1 MRVRDAMTSEVRTI
15 DESATLDVAD
25 ELMREEV
32 IRHLPVV
39 SGRRLVGVVT
49 QRDLFRAGLS
59 SALRSDPA
67 LEHDWFVQVPV
78 RSIMT
83 RHVLHAHPDASLADA
98 ADLMVRERIGC
109 LPVVEDDELV
119 GLLTETD
126 CLRALLQLLRSHERR

>member
-1 MRVRDAMTSEVRTI
+1 VDV
-15 DESATLDVAD
+15 SATLDVAD

-59 SALRSDPA
+59 SALRSGPA
-67 LEHDWFVQVPV
+67 SEHEWLAEVPV
-78 RSIMT
+78 RTIMT
-83 RHVLHAHPDASLADA
+83 RDVLQAHPDADLADA
-98 ADLMVRERIGC
+98 AELMVRERVGC
-109 LPVVEDDELV
+109 LPVVEDDRLV

-126 CLRALLQLLRSHERR
+126 CLRELTRVLRSG